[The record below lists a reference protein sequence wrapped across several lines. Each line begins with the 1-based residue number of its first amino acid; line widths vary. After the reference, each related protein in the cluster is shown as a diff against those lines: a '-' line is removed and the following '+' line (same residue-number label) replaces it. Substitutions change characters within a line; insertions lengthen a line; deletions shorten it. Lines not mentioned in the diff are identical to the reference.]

1 MPEPAMIAG
10 VVTNIFL
17 VAGLWIREYFKHK
30 DWKKKNGGIGRIET
44 AVNKIEADGETLKKG
59 QQKNDKDMGIIKKK
73 GQQKNDKDMGI
84 IKTEL
89 KNVHE
94 NCKTQVATFS
104 QTINQNSQEILAL
117 AKEKADK

>member
-1 MPEPAMIAG
+1 MPEPAMIAA
-10 VVTNIFL
+10 VETNIFL

-59 QQKNDKDMGIIKKK
+59 QQKNDKDMGIIK
-73 GQQKNDKDMGI
+73 
-84 IKTEL
+84 TEL